1 MGQTAPNTE
10 TDRYSLSLIYV
21 FLVPRAHATGEHV
34 SEAKTRAEARRRGDR
49 EERESV
55 RGGDEREARSH
66 AEAEGDDASHRGA
79 QQIQHRVQ
87 NIWAR
92 DLNPPLQ
99 YV

>member
-10 TDRYSLSLIYV
+10 TDRYSLIYV

-55 RGGDEREARSH
+55 RGGDERDMRGRAACFFFFLFCQVRKVSLIFCSWDKSVAR
-66 AEAEGDDASHRGA
+66 G
-79 QQIQHRVQ
+79 
-87 NIWAR
+87 
-92 DLNPPLQ
+92 
-99 YV
+99 

>member
-55 RGGDEREARSH
+55 RGGDERDMRGRAACFFFFLFCQVRKVSLIFCSWDKSVAR
-66 AEAEGDDASHRGA
+66 G
-79 QQIQHRVQ
+79 
-87 NIWAR
+87 
-92 DLNPPLQ
+92 
-99 YV
+99 